1 MPVWPS
7 TRPLRVDERSQAA
20 SHIEDAMIQRVEAGR
35 ELSHGA
41 IADLGATLTEQIG
54 RGVMSVHLNVSRV
67 VSFDSQA
74 LESLVEF
81 EELIK
86 SRGLSFVLVNPSE
99 VLAVALSITGLEE
112 RLEISHTEEDLDT
125 DEEVD

>member
-1 MPVWPS
+1 
-7 TRPLRVDERSQAA
+7 
-20 SHIEDAMIQRVEAGR
+20 MIQRVEAGR

-54 RGVMSVHLNVSRV
+54 RGVMSVHLNASRV

-112 RLEISHTEEDLDT
+112 RLEISRTEEDLDS
-125 DEEVD
+125 DEEAD